1 MPPMSTPSS
10 TGSPQA
16 DSPAADRPD
25 AGLPD
30 DLRAWIDAHDP
41 PLPGTPSGDA
51 EASGPTRGDGDH
63 GRTADEIDEDDE
75 VDDAGERL
83 AEQRAEHEPD
93 RTASSGINEVLGDLV
108 NNTGDD
114 GGAASG

>member
-1 MPPMSTPSS
+1 MPPAPTPSP
-10 TGSPQA
+10 TGSPHA
-16 DSPAADRPD
+16 GSSASARPEP
-25 AGLPD
+25 GLPD

-41 PLPGTPSGDA
+41 PIPGDA
-51 EASGPTRGDGDH
+51 DEVVEADD
-63 GRTADEIDEDDE
+63 ADE
-75 VDDAGERL
+75 AGDRL

-93 RTASSGINEVLGDLV
+93 RSSSSGTDSGTNEVLGDLV

>member
-1 MPPMSTPSS
+1 MLPVPTPSP
-10 TGSPQA
+10 TDSPQA
-16 DSPAADRPD
+16 DPPAADRPD

-41 PLPGTPSGDA
+41 PLSGTSPGPETVADPA
-51 EASGPTRGDGDH
+51 EGEHD
-63 GRTADEIDEDDE
+63 RTVDEVDE
-75 VDDAGERL
+75 VDDAGDRL

-93 RTASSGINEVLGDLV
+93 RSASGINEVLGDLV